1 MAKADAYKTFL
12 RNMARPD
19 YGEAEG
25 NRGWML
31 LTRSAAETMDFMFV
45 SLWDSLQAIAQ
56 YTGGDPE
63 RPKYYAEDR
72 AALLELPDRVEH
84 FVCTSGLID
93 EAQPQHLQNRV
104 RGIISRRARLV
115 WVFRPR
121 NPPAIG
127 LWTSSRASFPRA
139 KRKVPEVRL

>member
-1 MAKADAYKTFL
+1 MIVRVWRGRTSVAKADAYKTFL
-12 RNMARPD
+12 RNMVRPD

-31 LTRSAAETMDFMFV
+31 LTRPAAETMDFMFV
-45 SLWDSLQAIAQ
+45 SLWDSMQAIAQ

-84 FVCTSGLID
+84 FEVVDVCSG
-93 EAQPQHLQNRV
+93 
-104 RGIISRRARLV
+104 
-115 WVFRPR
+115 W
-121 NPPAIG
+121 
-127 LWTSSRASFPRA
+127 
-139 KRKVPEVRL
+139 